1 MAGEARSIDFLVGTA
16 TIMLGLP
23 ADLRDFRPETH
34 SIGLV
39 KNVKLM
45 AEATYIELTQGI
57 RNSVVHSIK
66 TGEPVRASS
75 EVYEFN
81 AANWSYALGFSGYNI
96 VNTELETT
104 VTTAVAASSLGTS
117 TFDVTATVGYVVGD
131 YVMVQVGYDDVVI
144 PRRITATTTGVSP
157 TITFDAPIKN
167 VAVSIGSKIR
177 RCLVVPVGRKSEQ
190 PFLAAKI
197 VGSIADGREIAIE
210 IPNGFYGQIQ
220 GRSSLA
226 SMGIFPIGGVIDSSY
241 RGEVKVMLHVPIE
254 MNTTVQIGTTH
265 KASWFP
271 ESGNKIAQLVLL
283 PVPECEIEFVDELDM
298 NTDRSINGFGSTG
311 A

>member
-96 VNTELETT
+96 INTELETT
-104 VTTAVAASSLGTS
+104 VTTAVAASSLGTD
-117 TFDVTATVGYVVGD
+117 TFDVASATSYIVGD

-144 PRRITATTTGVSP
+144 PRRITATTAT
-157 TITFDAPIKN
+157 TITLDAPIKN

-197 VGSIADGREIAIE
+197 VGSMADGREIAIE
-210 IPNGFYGQIQ
+210 IPKLRVTKGFDVTFQTSDYANMPFEYTVYDQVPSDPQYARFKDEFDG
-220 GRSSLA
+220 A
-226 SMGIFPIGGVIDSSY
+226 SAVVY
-241 RGEVKVMLHVPIE
+241 TNH
-254 MNTTVQIGTTH
+254 
-265 KASWFP
+265 
-271 ESGNKIAQLVLL
+271 
-283 PVPECEIEFVDELDM
+283 
-298 NTDRSINGFGSTG
+298 
-311 A
+311 

>member
-1 MAGEARSIDFLVGTA
+1 MNRTMKASLKNKYNLSVEVYNQMFIDQNNKCKICQIDFSMIKKRAIHIDHDHKTGKVRGLLCNYCNVG
-16 TIMLGLP
+16 LGYFRDNPKFLEDSIHYLKLNGISNLLKLKVKKLHP
-23 ADLRDFRPETH
+23 NAIAPTKAHNGDAGYDLYDPGNN
-34 SIGLV
+34 SV
-39 KNVKLM
+39 SVKLFENECVM
-45 AEATYIELTQGI
+45 T
-57 RNSVVHSIK
+57 V
-66 TGEPVRASS
+66 
-75 EVYEFN
+75 
-81 AANWSYALGFSGYNI
+81 ALG
-96 VNTELETT
+96 
-104 VTTAVAASSLGTS
+104 
-117 TFDVTATVGYVVGD
+117 
-131 YVMVQVGYDDVVI
+131 
-144 PRRITATTTGVSP
+144 
-157 TITFDAPIKN
+157 
-167 VAVSIGSKIR
+167 
-177 RCLVVPVGRKSEQ
+177 
-190 PFLAAKI
+190 
-197 VGSIADGREIAIE
+197 IAIE